1 MLSINQNFE
10 HQPFFAA
17 RDYVHQRRKS
27 ISCTDMLMCF
37 YFLSVSPNDFD
48 FQLKKETDMGGVM
61 LNDCLQV
68 QQMQLE
74 QMQQTPPETV
84 DMRGLVTGPTTDLYS
99 GKIYFKSSHLL
110 TKNH

>member
-1 MLSINQNFE
+1 
-10 HQPFFAA
+10 
-17 RDYVHQRRKS
+17 
-27 ISCTDMLMCF
+27 
-37 YFLSVSPNDFD
+37 
-48 FQLKKETDMGGVM
+48 MGGVM

-110 TKNH
+110 TKNHWPLMKI

>member
-1 MLSINQNFE
+1 
-10 HQPFFAA
+10 
-17 RDYVHQRRKS
+17 
-27 ISCTDMLMCF
+27 
-37 YFLSVSPNDFD
+37 
-48 FQLKKETDMGGVM
+48 M

-110 TKNH
+110 TKNN

>member
-1 MLSINQNFE
+1 
-10 HQPFFAA
+10 
-17 RDYVHQRRKS
+17 
-27 ISCTDMLMCF
+27 
-37 YFLSVSPNDFD
+37 
-48 FQLKKETDMGGVM
+48 MGGVM

-110 TKNH
+110 TKHPRPLLR

>member
-1 MLSINQNFE
+1 
-10 HQPFFAA
+10 
-17 RDYVHQRRKS
+17 
-27 ISCTDMLMCF
+27 
-37 YFLSVSPNDFD
+37 
-48 FQLKKETDMGGVM
+48 M

-99 GKIYFKSSHLL
+99 GKINEDVVSYWPIKHLNSSGEISDPIKFFYEWNLVSNWLVKLIWILKILSLFDQINSLKTKIKSL
-110 TKNH
+110 ND

>member
-1 MLSINQNFE
+1 
-10 HQPFFAA
+10 
-17 RDYVHQRRKS
+17 
-27 ISCTDMLMCF
+27 
-37 YFLSVSPNDFD
+37 
-48 FQLKKETDMGGVM
+48 MGGVM

-99 GKIYFKSSHLL
+99 GKI
-110 TKNH
+110 T